1 MYKLKVGLFLGPEHE
16 IMVFITPPIYKF
28 VHKQN
33 IGDFLFIV
41 VLLNQRKKTSFY
53 QISVLSILIF
63 FKKTYRHY
71 RTVKMHLYKLYV
83 MIFYEKDDAWKEAY
97 RTSFMSVVTV

>member
-16 IMVFITPPIYKF
+16 IMAFITPPTFKF
-28 VHKQN
+28 VSKQN
-33 IGDFLFIV
+33 IGYFLFIV

-63 FKKTYRHY
+63 LKNLQT
-71 RTVKMHLYKLYV
+71 L
-83 MIFYEKDDAWKEAY
+83 
-97 RTSFMSVVTV
+97 